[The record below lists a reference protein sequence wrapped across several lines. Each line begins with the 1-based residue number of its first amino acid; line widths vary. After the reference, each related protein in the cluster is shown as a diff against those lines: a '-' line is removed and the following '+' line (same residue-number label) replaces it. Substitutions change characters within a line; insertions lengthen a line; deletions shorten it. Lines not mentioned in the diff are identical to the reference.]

1 MINLASNDV
10 QRLMDVCPNVH
21 LAWSVPLQIASTHA
35 STRASPLSA
44 AVPTLTLDN
53 WAGHTVAFTLLG
65 LLLGPAAFV
74 GLGVIVII
82 VGIQVRRA
90 ASRPT
95 PLRRA
100 LTRTARSPPT
110 QISTSRITGAIL
122 AELPTRTD
130 RRIRLVDSAILGIE
144 YASLPRNPCT
154 GRCSPHSPSG
164 RPQPA
169 PVRSPLGS

>member
-1 MINLASNDV
+1 MVGAPANRQYARIHARLAVERRRAHTNPS
-10 QRLMDVCPNVH
+10 RL
-21 LAWSVPLQIASTHA
+21 
-35 STRASPLSA
+35 R
-44 AVPTLTLDN
+44 
-53 WAGHTVAFTLLG
+53 GHTVAFTLLG

-82 VGIQVRRA
+82 VGIQVRCA

-95 PLRRA
+95 PPRRA
-100 LTRTARSPPT
+100 LTRTARWPPT